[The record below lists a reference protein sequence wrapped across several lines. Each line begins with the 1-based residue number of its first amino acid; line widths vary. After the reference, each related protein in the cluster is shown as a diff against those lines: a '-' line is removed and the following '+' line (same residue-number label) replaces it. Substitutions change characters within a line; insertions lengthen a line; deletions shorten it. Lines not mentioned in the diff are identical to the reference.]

1 MKRIVILMLVMT
13 TTAAFAQRPNHG
25 RNGQKKAQMA
35 QLMEELSAQQLAEL
49 ETKKLTLALDLNDA
63 QQTQMLAVQTEI
75 AQDRKAAHARM
86 KALKESDE
94 IKKPTAEEKFQKMSE
109 GLDKKIEI
117 KQQIKQ
123 ILTADQYKKWEKMQH
138 HKKQSRKAH
147 RGKRR

>member
-75 AQDRKAAHARM
+75 AQDRKAAHTKM

-94 IKKPTAEEKFQKMSE
+94 IKKPTLPPVPIVANIVRQFFSPGTIAITIAETNVATNQDLKSDR
-109 GLDKKIEI
+109 L
-117 KQQIKQ
+117 
-123 ILTADQYKKWEKMQH
+123 
-138 HKKQSRKAH
+138 QSSIP
-147 RGKRR
+147 